1 MASRVPLMILITVVS
16 ANSGK
21 HVRLLSRAL
30 ARNSEPF
37 SIFFTGKGVQVLAGD
52 WLDQIPENSEVV
64 ACAESWTQFSAEA
77 CPVTEGSQ
85 TDHSRLAAQATHL
98 VSL

>member
-52 WLDQIPENSEVV
+52 WLDQIPEESEVI
-64 ACAESWTQFSAEA
+64 ACAESWVQFSSKK
-77 CPVTEGSQ
+77 CPLTEGSQ
-85 TDHSRLAAQATHL
+85 TDHSRLVSKATHL
-98 VSL
+98 VTL

>member
-1 MASRVPLMILITVVS
+1 MILITVVS

-37 SIFFTGKGVQVLAGD
+37 SIFFTGKGVQALAGEALAGD
-52 WLDQIPENSEVV
+52 WLDQIPEDSEAV
-64 ACAESWTQFSAEA
+64 ACTESWTQFSSEA

>member
-1 MASRVPLMILITVVS
+1 MAGRISLMILITVAS

-52 WLDQIPENSEVV
+52 WLDQIPENSEAV

-85 TDHSRLAAQATHL
+85 TDHSRLVSKATHL
-98 VSL
+98 VTL